1 LTNRNYNIIIIGR
14 KVPISTTKIRGAYEE
29 RKIPG
34 GGSARQKTSDC
45 PATGGGAVAGGGY
58 CADSRPPAK
67 RQAKLPNGEEIQQT
81 GPVEK
86 KPDSIAI
93 PGYEGINL
101 KADTKEQEI
110 GFPNPAQ
117 NTCYFQISL
126 ILEDGT
132 TLWQSELVKPGEI
145 SEPITLNEPLAAGVY
160 PNSLLKFDCYTMDGS
175 MRSLNGAATK
185 MTIHVS

>member
-1 LTNRNYNIIIIGR
+1 MKKGKYQAESQKNQKPVIVLLTVAVVLLAAILVLTVNR
-14 KVPISTTKIRGAYEE
+14 P
-29 RKIPG
+29 
-34 GGSARQKTSDC
+34 QKQ
-45 PATGGGAVAGGGY
+45 
-58 CADSRPPAK
+58 
-67 RQAKLPNGEEIQQT
+67 QAKLPNGEELQQS

-93 PGYEGINL
+93 PGYEGITL
-101 KADTKEQEI
+101 KADSKEQEI

-145 SEPITLNEPLAAGVY
+145 SKSITLNEPLAAGVY

>member
-1 LTNRNYNIIIIGR
+1 MKKGKYQAESQKNQKPVIVLLTVAVVLLAAILVLTVNR
-14 KVPISTTKIRGAYEE
+14 P
-29 RKIPG
+29 
-34 GGSARQKTSDC
+34 QKQ
-45 PATGGGAVAGGGY
+45 
-58 CADSRPPAK
+58 
-67 RQAKLPNGEEIQQT
+67 QAKLPNGEEIQQS

-93 PGYEGINL
+93 PGYERISL
-101 KADTKEQEI
+101 KADCKEREI

-145 SEPITLNEPLAAGVY
+145 SESITLNEPLAAGVY

>member
-1 LTNRNYNIIIIGR
+1 MKKGKYQAESQKNQKPVIVLLTVAVVLLAAILVLTVNR
-14 KVPISTTKIRGAYEE
+14 P
-29 RKIPG
+29 
-34 GGSARQKTSDC
+34 QKQ
-45 PATGGGAVAGGGY
+45 
-58 CADSRPPAK
+58 
-67 RQAKLPNGEEIQQT
+67 QAKLPNGEEIQQS

-101 KADTKEQEI
+101 KADSKEQEI

-145 SEPITLNEPLAAGVY
+145 SESITLNEPLAAGVY

>member
-1 LTNRNYNIIIIGR
+1 MKKGKYQAESQKNQKPVIVLLTVAVVLLAAILVLTVNR
-14 KVPISTTKIRGAYEE
+14 P
-29 RKIPG
+29 
-34 GGSARQKTSDC
+34 Q
-45 PATGGGAVAGGGY
+45 
-58 CADSRPPAK
+58 K
-67 RQAKLPNGEEIQQT
+67 RQAKLPNGEEAQQS

-93 PGYEGINL
+93 PGYEGISL
-101 KADTKEQEI
+101 KADCKEQEI

-132 TLWQSELVKPGEI
+132 TLWQSELVKPGEV
-145 SEPITLNEPLAAGVY
+145 SEPITLNEPLAAGGY
-160 PNSLLKFDCYTMDGS
+160 PNSLLKFDCYTMDGN

>member
-1 LTNRNYNIIIIGR
+1 MKKGKYQAESQKNQKPVIILLTVAVVLLAAILVLTVNR
-14 KVPISTTKIRGAYEE
+14 P
-29 RKIPG
+29 
-34 GGSARQKTSDC
+34 QKQ
-45 PATGGGAVAGGGY
+45 
-58 CADSRPPAK
+58 
-67 RQAKLPNGEEIQQT
+67 QAKLPNGEEIQQS

-93 PGYEGINL
+93 PGYEGITL
-101 KADTKEQEI
+101 KADSKEQEI

-145 SEPITLNEPLAAGVY
+145 SKSITLNEPLAAGVY

>member
-1 LTNRNYNIIIIGR
+1 MKKGKYQAESQKNQKPVIVLLTVAVVLLAAILVLTVNR
-14 KVPISTTKIRGAYEE
+14 P
-29 RKIPG
+29 
-34 GGSARQKTSDC
+34 QKQ
-45 PATGGGAVAGGGY
+45 
-58 CADSRPPAK
+58 
-67 RQAKLPNGEEIQQT
+67 QAKLPNGEEIQQS

-101 KADTKEQEI
+101 KADSKEQEI

-145 SEPITLNEPLAAGVY
+145 SKSITLNEPLAAGVY

>member
-1 LTNRNYNIIIIGR
+1 MKKGKYQAEAQRNR
-14 KVPISTTKIRGAYEE
+14 
-29 RKIPG
+29 
-34 GGSARQKTSDC
+34 KTVIVLLIVVVLLL
-45 PATGGGAVAGGGY
+45 AAVIVLVAN
-58 CADSRPPAK
+58 RPQK
-67 RQAKLPNGEEIQQT
+67 RQAKLPNGEEIQQS

-93 PGYEGINL
+93 PGYEGISL
-101 KADTKEQEI
+101 KADCKEQEI

-160 PNSLLKFDCYTMDGS
+160 PNSLLKFDCYTMDGN

>member
-1 LTNRNYNIIIIGR
+1 MKKGKYQAETQRDRKTAIVLLTVAVVLLAAILVLTVNR
-14 KVPISTTKIRGAYEE
+14 P
-29 RKIPG
+29 
-34 GGSARQKTSDC
+34 Q
-45 PATGGGAVAGGGY
+45 
-58 CADSRPPAK
+58 K

-93 PGYEGINL
+93 PGYEGITL
-101 KADTKEQEI
+101 KADCKEQEI

-160 PNSLLKFDCYTMDGS
+160 PNSLLKFDCYTMDGN